1 MFDQNAPNKL
11 TAKLPGDLQAYIF
24 RDENALSTDE
34 PIYAINWFDTKT
46 QWVYDFYNFL
56 AVKAVKKIG
65 GGPFFKGK
73 RLKTLYGEE
82 NGQRDVLL
90 VVRYPALENFR
101 TMLENKYFQLVSVLR
116 MAAVKDF
123 TFGISKRSDDGT
135 DFRPMEKAENKTA
148 SYAVH
153 HFSGSDNISA
163 ELRDLALNTSVEIFL
178 TSDIKAHIG
187 TGKTS
192 ESCTL
197 VECILKH
204 IVILRASEDD
214 DIIRFV
220 NAAPYQDLIKRTE
233 RSFIGLYNRIL

>member
-1 MFDQNAPNKL
+1 MFDKSSPNRL
-11 TAKLPGDLQAYIF
+11 TAKLPKDLQAYIF
-24 RDENALSTDE
+24 RDEQALSADE
-34 PIYAINWFDTKT
+34 PVYAINWFNTKT
-46 QWVYDFYNFL
+46 QWVYDFYNVL

-65 GGPFFKGK
+65 GGGFFKGK
-73 RLKTLYGEE
+73 RVKTLYGEQTD
-82 NGQRDVLL
+82 QRDILL

-123 TFGISKRSDDGT
+123 TFGISKRSDGGA
-135 DFRPMEKAENKTA
+135 DFRPMEKIENKTS

-153 HFSGSDNISA
+153 HFSGLDNISA
-163 ELRDLALNTSVEIFL
+163 ELRSLAANTSVEIFF
-178 TSDIKAHIG
+178 TSDIEAHIG

-204 IVILRASEDD
+204 IVILRASEDGE
-214 DIIRFV
+214 IIRFI